1 MTNSTTNDET
11 SSATSSATNSTTNYA
26 RLTKRSTFTG
36 KVRTMEFPQYSPEEF
51 EQRMIAWKS
60 GNLLI
65 QEAFKEL
72 SDNAREFILTGVT
85 ADEWDRYLS
94 KDDDRR
100 SDTL

>member
-1 MTNSTTNDET
+1 MTSSATNDE
-11 SSATSSATNSTTNYA
+11 TSSATNSTTNYA

-51 EQRMIAWKS
+51 ERRMLAWKS

-85 ADEWDRYLS
+85 ADEWDRYLGR
-94 KDDDRR
+94 DDDRR
-100 SDTL
+100 IDGE